1 MEHTKYRIT
10 EYLCNS
16 IALRKISNTI
26 FTVREVQGLAEEFK
40 GIADIEPMYVA
51 DYHDTMV
58 IQGIILTFKDRENF
72 ENVMNEH
79 IKAHDATK
87 DAFVLTGFKYNDDSE
102 TCTLHFHTPLFYK
115 FDDDE
120 RFAFCAHMYQ
130 KGAISVLNR
139 SLSDVSFLKHNLF
152 NFKILEERKF
162 KESIFEVYCT
172 FKTDTAGKKA
182 ISEIFDKYSE
192 EVENLESDC
201 YANCI
206 IGRYDDFN
214 TCYFRAVNK
223 VYTSKEVSQ
232 KCRWLHSLGA
242 KNVLAY
248 VRSTSSISS
257 EYPTICS
264 SMLCKFGENSNFA
277 FKLDD
282 FIRYLEEAYLQIQIE
297 AGIISDETTK
307 YLPPFHLE
315 LDSTKTSFKISKN
328 DYPKKEISHA
338 EGAYF
343 LIQLLKLEAIEVGT
357 NEKFIEAFFN
367 DTDTRLKAAIELLS

>member
-182 ISEIFDKYSE
+182 IAELFDKYSE
-192 EVENLESDC
+192 KVENLENDC
-201 YANCI
+201 YSNCV
-206 IGRYDDFN
+206 IGRYDAQN
-214 TCYFRAVNK
+214 SCYIRAVNK
-223 VYTSKEVSQ
+223 TYTSKEVSQ
-232 KCRWLHSLGA
+232 KCNWLHSLGA
-242 KNVLAY
+242 KKVCAY
-248 VRSTSSISS
+248 VRSTSSISN
-257 EYPTICS
+257 EYPTTCS
-264 SMLCKFGENSNFA
+264 SIWCEFAENSKFA
-277 FKLDD
+277 FNLSE
-282 FIRYLEEAYLQIQIE
+282 FINFLENAYLQIQKE
-297 AGIISDETTK
+297 AGNISDETAK

-315 LDSTKTSFKISKN
+315 LDSTKASLKISKN
-328 DYPKKEISHA
+328 DYPKKEIYSA

-343 LIQLLKLEAIEVGT
+343 LIQLLKLEAIEVNT
-357 NEKFIEAFFN
+357 NENFIEAIFEDAN
-367 DTDTRLKAAIELLS
+367 IRLRAAVELLS